1 MDKQALLDIVY
12 GSTVIFLVL
21 ALSAVCAA
29 TFYAAYQGEWIAV
42 SAVIFSYFIG
52 ITAGSLK
59 RK

>member
-1 MDKQALLDIVY
+1 MNKQALLDIIY

-21 ALSAVCAA
+21 ALSLVCAA

-42 SAVIFSYFIG
+42 AAVIFSYFFG
-52 ITAGSLK
+52 IMAGSLK